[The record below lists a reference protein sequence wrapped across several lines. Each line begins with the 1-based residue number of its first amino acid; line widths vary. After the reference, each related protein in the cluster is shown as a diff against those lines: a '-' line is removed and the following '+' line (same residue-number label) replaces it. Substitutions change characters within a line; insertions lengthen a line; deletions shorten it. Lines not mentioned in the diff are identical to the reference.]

1 MEEDLK
7 QRERKFQNELYSQS
21 SWEEGSR
28 RSTLKYYSAVK
39 NNRQH
44 FRDLVAEHGRNKR
57 ILEIGCGDGGYMFD
71 YPKIAAQV
79 TGIDI
84 SEVAVE
90 SARKKAA
97 EQGFSN
103 MDFHAMDVEAMKFP
117 SDTFDVVYGAGILH
131 HLDID
136 RSSREIARVLKPTG
150 VAIFTEPL
158 GHNPLIN
165 LYRKLTPKMRSPD
178 EHPCVWNDFRILD
191 RYFSKTEATF
201 HNLFSMGAVPFRS
214 LPLFPAVLR
223 GLEQVDEGIFKII
236 PYLRRHAWTT
246 IFVLSGPRK

>member
-1 MEEDLK
+1 MDEDLK
-7 QRERKFQNELYSQS
+7 QRERKFHNELYSQT
-21 SWEEGSR
+21 SWEEGPRS
-28 RSTLKYYSAVK
+28 STLKYYSAVK
-39 NNRQH
+39 NNRLH

-97 EQGFSN
+97 EQGLTN
-103 MDFHAMDVEAMKFP
+103 MDFHAMDVEAMQFP

-136 RSSREIARVLKPTG
+136 RSAREIARVLKPTG

-158 GHNPLIN
+158 GHNPVIN
-165 LYRKLTPKMRSPD
+165 LYRKLTPTMRSPD
-178 EHPCVWNDFRILD
+178 EHPIVWRDFQTLD
-191 RYFSKTEATF
+191 RYFSHTDASF
-201 HNLFSMGAVPFRS
+201 HNLISMAAVPFRS
-214 LPLFPAVLR
+214 LPVFPTVLR
-223 GLEQVDEGIFKII
+223 SLEGIENGVFKLI

-246 IFVLSGPRK
+246 VFVLSRPRK